1 MPIYDPSRWNNTSE
15 ELTVI
20 VSRIY
25 SEKHIGGNPWFTP
38 YVFGYSK
45 RDSNPHSR
53 NGQRILSPS
62 CLPFHHS
69 SLLAETGFRVSR
81 QKNRYGTF
89 VSCGFGPRGRCR
101 CFSATKIVLIR
112 EKTTFC
118 FCEISFQLFLSY
130 FSSCYNGFAAIFFGK
145 NGMNIC
151 NLFIVKRKG

>member
-1 MPIYDPSRWNNTSE
+1 MKQSVRHNETTCSIKGNTLFAIGKRSFISRA
-15 ELTVI
+15 
-20 VSRIY
+20 Y
-25 SEKHIGGNPWFTP
+25 KEKALQINDSQSLIE
-38 YVFGYSK
+38 YSK
-45 RDSNPHSR
+45 RDLNPHSR

-130 FSSCYNGFAAIFFGK
+130 FSSCYNGFAAIFF
-145 NGMNIC
+145 
-151 NLFIVKRKG
+151 R